1 MALGR
6 SRSPAMRAYLIRM
19 TVLMLLYLAA
29 IVLAVSWFRGES
41 PPQGATAVLVAI
53 LPGLPILGVF
63 WAIGRLLVETT
74 DEYQR
79 MLFVKQVLIATG
91 LTMSIVTIWGFLQNF
106 DQAPVVPGFYAV
118 VVWFAM
124 FGVGGAIARFRA

>member
-1 MALGR
+1 MPHSG
-6 SRSPAMRAYLIRM
+6 SRTPAMRAYLKRM
-19 TVLMLLYLAA
+19 AVLMLLYMAA
-29 IVLAVSWFRGES
+29 IFLAVSWFRDDH
-41 PPQGATAVLVAI
+41 PPVGPVAALVAI

-79 MLFVKQVLIATG
+79 MLFVKQLLIATA

-106 DQAPVVPGFYAV
+106 DQAPTVPGFYVAV
-118 VVWFAM
+118 LWFLM
-124 FGVGGAIARFRA
+124 FGVGGAVARFRA